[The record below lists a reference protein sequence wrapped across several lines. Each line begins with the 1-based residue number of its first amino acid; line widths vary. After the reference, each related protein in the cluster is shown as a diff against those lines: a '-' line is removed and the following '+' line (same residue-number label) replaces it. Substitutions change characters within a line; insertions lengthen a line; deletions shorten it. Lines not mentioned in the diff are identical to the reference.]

1 MIRTIHICYEQ
12 IQTNSTRAIAKIV
25 ELARNTKC
33 KSIVFFLLLIA
44 MAILIFRLNR
54 PTPWVVDDILKG
66 DGAKNL
72 HTFHQ
77 YFEHMWN
84 FYFSWGGRVW
94 GELFA
99 YLFLSIPKRIFDVI
113 NTIGYLV
120 FTLLIYIN
128 ITGRFN
134 LSPSL
139 FLLINFLLFISL
151 PAFGQ
156 DILWISGTANYMWS
170 SIIPLA
176 YMVFWRRY
184 LDQESSSLN
193 RIPMLLLTFLLA
205 ILTGWSN
212 ENVSVGL
219 IFLAVSYTILYK
231 KKYKKIP
238 CFSEVGL
245 FGMLL
250 GTLLLW
256 FAPGN
261 FVRFAAEKHSK
272 SIISIMQNVVHN
284 IAALFDFNSTLLL
297 IVLFIGFMI
306 LGHSKRKRLSLIFM
320 VSGIL
325 SALAMSVVGGI
336 ATRTF
341 LGCVVL
347 MTIAVGILYDDWDGT
362 FSAQKCRIALLICLV
377 MGMYTFYSN
386 ARTGINAYA
395 NAWNQNLE
403 IIRLEKERGNLD
415 VFVNPITPQNKF
427 CATYGLDDI
436 QPKENNQHWL
446 NRGVAR
452 AFGLHT
458 IQSVHV
464 NPQK

>member
-1 MIRTIHICYEQ
+1 MVRTIHTCYEQ
-12 IQTNSTRAIAKIV
+12 LKTNSARGVEKIV
-25 ELARNTKC
+25 ELAGHTRC
-33 KSIVFFLLLIA
+33 KSIVFILLLIA
-44 MAILIFRLNR
+44 MAILMFRLNR

-66 DGAKNL
+66 EGAKNL

-77 YFEHMWN
+77 YLEHMWG

-128 ITGRFN
+128 ITGKFKP
-134 LSPSL
+134 SPSL
-139 FLLINFLLFISL
+139 FLLINFLLFASL

-176 YMVFWRRY
+176 YMAFWRRY
-184 LDQESSSLN
+184 LDQESSYLN
-193 RIPMLLLTFLLA
+193 RIPMLFATFLLA
-205 ILTGWSN
+205 VLTGWSN

-219 IFLAVSYTILYK
+219 IFLAVSYMILYRD
-231 KKYKKIP
+231 KYKKIP
-238 CFSEVGL
+238 RFSKVGL
-245 FGMLL
+245 LGIFI

-272 SIISIMQNVVHN
+272 SIISIMQNVLHN

-297 IVLFIGFMI
+297 IVLFVGFI
-306 LGHSKRKRLSLIFM
+306 TLGHSKRKNLSLIFM
-320 VSGIL
+320 LSGIL
-325 SALAMSVVGGI
+325 SAIAMSVVGGI

-347 MTIAVGILYDDWDGT
+347 MTISVGILYDDWDDT
-362 FSAQKCRIALLICLV
+362 VSIRKCWIALVICLV
-377 MGMYTFYSN
+377 MGMHAFYSD
-386 ARTGINAYA
+386 ARTGIIAYA
-395 NAWNQNLE
+395 NAWNHNQE

-436 QPKENNQHWL
+436 KPKEDNQHWL
-446 NRGVAR
+446 NSGVAR